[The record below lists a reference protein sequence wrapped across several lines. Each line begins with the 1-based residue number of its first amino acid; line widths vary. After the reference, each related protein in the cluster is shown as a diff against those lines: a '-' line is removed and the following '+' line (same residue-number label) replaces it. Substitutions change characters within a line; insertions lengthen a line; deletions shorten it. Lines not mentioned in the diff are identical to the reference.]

1 MENGGRRKPKTIQ
14 HTFTDKYFRR
24 FWIATSKNSKIK
36 SSWLVCWVKH
46 VLVAVDG
53 VENHALF
60 CNSNHWQQNPEL
72 CNILHFCFVEKW
84 GISAFSLPKS
94 YRLVKIF
101 ENMLWEKWTCW
112 LLWVCLWLNSSSIS
126 QAAGLAAAVWVSSI
140 TACWLIPCPMTQSDG
155 KVREEVLWEVFCQLQ
170 VDPVYAIEGHG
181 SSILQ
186 LVRSRIQS
194 RISSWHPTQQ
204 MQFDL
209 IQTT

>member
-1 MENGGRRKPKTIQ
+1 
-14 HTFTDKYFRR
+14 
-24 FWIATSKNSKIK
+24 
-36 SSWLVCWVKH
+36 
-46 VLVAVDG
+46 
-53 VENHALF
+53 
-60 CNSNHWQQNPEL
+60 
-72 CNILHFCFVEKW
+72 
-84 GISAFSLPKS
+84 
-94 YRLVKIF
+94 
-101 ENMLWEKWTCW
+101 
-112 LLWVCLWLNSSSIS
+112 
-126 QAAGLAAAVWVSSI
+126 
-140 TACWLIPCPMTQSDG
+140 MTQSDG